1 MGHYCG
7 RIQMAKDSGLFLHEE
22 IMLLVLK
29 DTEGTVAPGTMYQYA
44 IGGAIL
50 AELLLSRH
58 IGIVEHGKKK
68 LVEAVDETP
77 VGDPLIDECLERID
91 AAKRRASLQTW
102 VSRFAGI
109 RGLKHRVARQL
120 CQRGILQADED
131 KILLLF
137 TRKVYPEM
145 DPEPERQL
153 INRLHDAIF
162 TDGPEVDHRTLV
174 LASLANSANILRVI
188 FDKKELKERKKRI
201 EQIVNGEVIGRATK
215 EAIEAMQ
222 AAMMVAVIMPAM
234 MHP

>member
-1 MGHYCG
+1 
-7 RIQMAKDSGLFLHEE
+7 
-22 IMLLVLK
+22 MLLVLK

-50 AELLLSRH
+50 ADLLLSRH

-77 VGDPLIDECLERID
+77 VGDSLIDECLERINT
-91 AAKRRASLQTW
+91 AKRRASLQTW

-131 KILLLF
+131 KVWLLF
-137 TRKVYPEM
+137 TRKVYPDM

-153 INRLHDAIF
+153 INRLHDAIL
-162 TDGPEVDHRTLV
+162 TDGPDVDHRTLV

-215 EAIEAMQ
+215 EAKEAMQ
-222 AAMMVAVIMPAM
+222 AAMIVAVIMPAM